1 MSTAFH
7 RVALESMIARALYLI
22 SRLALPPLVLS
33 YVGLAEYGLWSIAF
47 VLVGYLGISVSGLAT
62 VYVREIALAHDRDDA
77 LYASKMLSTGVAL
90 AMLVGGIFCTLVA
103 IFMPMLLS
111 WFKITPQL
119 HALAANLLLLTCLIF
134 LADLTLGAWG
144 YVLNGLKLIHEQQ
157 RIWVAS
163 FILEWCVAAALL
175 VLGQGINALLWAFSL
190 RYALSI
196 SLSWWRVKKAW
207 PALSLRPKYIS
218 KQHLQPF
225 LNLGLR
231 AQLSDSWALLLHSAD
246 RVIVGLNF
254 GAAYAG
260 LMDLGSKLPAT
271 ATSITSGISQ
281 ALMPHAA
288 SLDDAALSRLYQQAQ
303 RLAVFSLLGL
313 MPLLVAMAPAL
324 NLAWL
329 GPRPELAQIVTVLL
343 WVTPAWHLHIQ
354 TGPASSALRGKDQ
367 IGLEFFYHGLR
378 TLVFLVCL
386 QASNLIEFLRILCIG
401 QSLAALIY
409 LTLASKTLQF
419 APRQLFSEIIKPLAL
434 NYILAYSFVWLWP
447 WQLSSRSS
455 AFAEMLVA
463 SCLFIGL
470 QLGLLWW
477 FILHP
482 DEQKWLKRKLR
493 FTRPHET
500 YHA

>member
-7 RVALESMIARALYLI
+7 RVALESMLARALYLI
-22 SRLALPPLVLS
+22 SRLALPPLVLT
-33 YVGLAEYGLWSIAF
+33 YAGLAEYGLWSIAF
-47 VLVGYLGISVSGLAT
+47 ILVGYLGISVSGLAT
-62 VYVREIALAHDRDDA
+62 VYVREIALARDRDDA
-77 LYASKMLSTGVAL
+77 LDASKMLSTGVGLAL
-90 AMLVGGIFCTLVA
+90 LVGSLFCALVA
-103 IFMPMLLS
+103 FFMPMLLS
-111 WFKITPQL
+111 WFKISPQL
-119 HALAANLLLLTCLIF
+119 HSLASNLLLLTCLIF

-157 RIWVAS
+157 RIWVVS
-163 FILEWCVAAALL
+163 FILEWCIAAALL
-175 VLGQGINALLWAFSL
+175 VLGYGISALLWAFTL

-196 SLSWWRVKKAW
+196 SLSWWRVKRAW
-207 PALSLRPKYIS
+207 PALSLHPKHLS

-225 LNLGLR
+225 LNLGVR

-246 RVIVGLNF
+246 RLIAGLSF
-254 GAAYAG
+254 GAAYTG

-288 SLDDAALSRLYQQAQ
+288 SLDAASFSHLYQQAQ

-313 MPLLVAMAPAL
+313 MPLLVATAPAL

-329 GPRPELAQIVTVLL
+329 GPRPELAQIVTILL

-378 TLVFLVCL
+378 TMVFLVSL
-386 QASNLIEFLRILCIG
+386 QANNLLEFLQIFSIG
-401 QSLAALIY
+401 QGLASLVY
-409 LTLASKTLQF
+409 LTLASKTLQL
-419 APRQLFSEIIKPLAL
+419 APKQLFKLIFKPLAL
-434 NYILAYSFVWLWP
+434 NYLLAYSFVSLWP

-455 AFAEMLVA
+455 ALIELLLA
-463 SCLFIGL
+463 SALFMGL
-470 QLGLLWW
+470 QLLILWW
-477 FILHP
+477 FILHA
-482 DEQKWLKRKLR
+482 DERKWLKQKLC
-493 FTRPHET
+493 FTRSLEAH
-500 YHA
+500 HA